1 MLNINGS
8 DIMDISLDLY
18 HIFYIV
24 AKEGSISAAAN
35 ILFISQPAIT
45 FQIKK
50 LEEQLGVVLF
60 TRTKHGMIL
69 TDEGKV
75 LLDYVKN
82 GIENIRN
89 GENALSNL
97 KNLDSGTIRIGV
109 STTICRY
116 ILIPYLENFHAKYP
130 NINIQINN
138 NISNNLIKE
147 LRNGNLDILM
157 LFSPSTENKDLKIIP
172 IIDVQD
178 IFVGNKKYYDLT
190 KGKTNLH
197 NLKSFPLI
205 FPTSSSN
212 SRTYLNKYLKDNNVD
227 LKPKLEVLSYS
238 LIVDLIKAGFG
249 IGYVTKEFIRD
260 ELKNNSLYEVK
271 VTPSIKKRTIVIAT
285 MNKKEPNYSVKK
297 LIEMIS
303 HKEV

>member
-1 MLNINGS
+1 
-8 DIMDISLDLY
+8 MDISLDLY
-18 HIFYIV
+18 RIFYIV
-24 AKEGSISAAAN
+24 AKEGSISASAN
-35 ILFISQPAIT
+35 VLFISQPAIT

-50 LEEQLGVVLF
+50 LEEQLGVSLF

-75 LLDYVKN
+75 LFEYVRN
-82 GIENIRN
+82 GIENISN

-116 ILIPYLENFHAKYP
+116 ILMPYLEKFHEKYP
-130 NINIQINN
+130 NIDIQINN

-157 LFSPSTENKDLKIIP
+157 LFSPSTENKDLIITKVKE
-172 IIDVQD
+172 VQD
-178 IFVGNKKYYDLT
+178 IFVGNKKYYDLMD
-190 KGKTNLH
+190 KSNNLN
-197 NLKSFPLI
+197 NLKSYPLI
-205 FPTSSSN
+205 FPNSSSN

-227 LKPKLEVLSYS
+227 LKPKLEVVSYN

-249 IGYVTKEFIRD
+249 IGYATKEFIKS
-260 ELKNNSLYEVK
+260 ELEKKELYEIK
-271 VTPSIKKRTIVIAT
+271 VEPSIPKRYIGIAT
-285 MNKKEPNYSVKK
+285 IDKKTPNYSVKK
-297 LIEMIS
+297 LIEMITR
-303 HKEV
+303 K

>member
-1 MLNINGS
+1 
-8 DIMDISLDLY
+8 MDISLDLY
-18 HIFYIV
+18 RIFYIV
-24 AKEGSISAAAN
+24 AKEGSISASAN
-35 ILFISQPAIT
+35 VLFISQPAIT

-50 LEEQLGVVLF
+50 LEEQLGVSLF

-75 LLDYVKN
+75 LFEYVKN
-82 GIENIRN
+82 GIENISN

-116 ILIPYLENFHAKYP
+116 ILMPYLEKFHEKYP
-130 NINIQINN
+130 NIDIQINN

-157 LFSPSTENKDLKIIP
+157 LFSPSTENKDLIITKVKE
-172 IIDVQD
+172 VQD
-178 IFVGNKKYYDLT
+178 IFVGNKKYYDLMD
-190 KGKTNLH
+190 KSNNLN
-197 NLKSFPLI
+197 NLKSYPLI
-205 FPTSSSN
+205 FPNSSSN
-212 SRTYLNKYLKDNNVD
+212 SRTYLNKYLKDSNVD
-227 LKPKLEVLSYS
+227 LKPKLEVVSYN

-249 IGYVTKEFIRD
+249 IGYVTKEFIKD
-260 ELKNNSLYEVK
+260 ELDNKILYEIK
-271 VTPSIKKRTIVIAT
+271 IKPSIPKRTIVIAT

-297 LIEMIS
+297 LIEMI
-303 HKEV
+303 KK